1 MDTVKTTLS
10 ALKLGEAKNFKSLTL
25 FPLLSDIDGDVD
37 YLTLTDALKH
47 GVARVREVSE
57 GGSVPELRFE
67 NTADLPVLILD
78 GEELVGAKQNR
89 TVNLTILAPAGKT
102 IVIPVSCVEAGRW
115 RHETAEF
122 AMSNRAH
129 FVLGRAAK
137 NEAVSDSLRRRGL
150 RQSDQQ
156 RVWADISAKACR
168 MDAASPTQAMA
179 QIFERH
185 HSSVEDFVKN
195 LDHTDLQT
203 GALFAI
209 GNRVVGLDL
218 FDHTATLVGM
228 LPKIVRSYAIDAI
241 ELDSR
246 ANDEQPAPKL
256 AEAFLKRVAEA
267 EVETYE
273 AVGLGTD
280 LRLTAP
286 GLVGGGL
293 ALDDRLI
300 HLAAFSMEQEAT
312 TDDANSSGMA
322 SMSARRSLFRR
333 R

>member
-1 MDTVKTTLS
+1 
-10 ALKLGEAKNFKSLTL
+10 
-25 FPLLSDIDGDVD
+25 
-37 YLTLTDALKH
+37 
-47 GVARVREVSE
+47 
-57 GGSVPELRFE
+57 
-67 NTADLPVLILD
+67 
-78 GEELVGAKQNR
+78 
-89 TVNLTILAPAGKT
+89 
-102 IVIPVSCVEAGRW
+102 
-115 RHETAEF
+115 
-122 AMSNRAH
+122 
-129 FVLGRAAK
+129 
-137 NEAVSDSLRRRGL
+137 
-150 RQSDQQ
+150 
-156 RVWADISAKACR
+156 

-185 HSSVEDFVKN
+185 RSSVEDYVKS
-195 LDHTDLQT
+195 LEHTDLQT

-209 GNRVVGLDL
+209 GNHVVGLDL
-218 FDHTATLVGM
+218 FDHTTTLVGM

-246 ANDEQPAPKL
+246 SNDEQPVPEF
-256 AEAFLKRVAEA
+256 AEAFMTRVAEA

-273 AVGLGTD
+273 AVGLGID
-280 LRLTAP
+280 LRLAAP

-312 TDDANSSGMA
+312 TDNANSRGMA